1 MIRQR
6 TRIEGCQS
14 RPRLIDKVLTR
25 HVDPG
30 QMVGQLLTMAAT
42 AAVTSLSR
50 STSDGRR
57 LMILPVAKRPG
68 PGTDIPLCSV
78 PLSLTWSLTGVSW
91 PTPAAAAPPKRGG
104 ELIHGPEPRT
114 HRKQPNGPDEFVA
127 RGWSKLVT
135 P

>member
-1 MIRQR
+1 MPAPSD
-6 TRIEGCQS
+6 C
-14 RPRLIDKVLTR
+14 KVLTR

-68 PGTDIPLCSV
+68 PGTDIPLCSRCH
-78 PLSLTWSLTGVSW
+78 SLGHS
-91 PTPAAAAPPKRGG
+91 P
-104 ELIHGPEPRT
+104 ECHGPHKRRPPETGR
-114 HRKQPNGPDEFVA
+114 
-127 RGWSKLVT
+127 
-135 P
+135 